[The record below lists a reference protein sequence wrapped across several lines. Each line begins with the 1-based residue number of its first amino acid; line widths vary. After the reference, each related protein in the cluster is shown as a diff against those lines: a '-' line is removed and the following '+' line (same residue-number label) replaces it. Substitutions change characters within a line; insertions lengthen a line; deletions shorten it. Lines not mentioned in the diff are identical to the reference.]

1 MISRIAQPFLIGLHA
16 AATGWDRFWFSSAS
30 PRLLGI
36 MRILV
41 GAMLTY
47 THLVWS
53 LALPTFFGNDGVLPP
68 KYAGMLYGDSAGLW
82 THFAWIQTPWAMW
95 LFHLC
100 AILTML
106 LFTLG
111 LWTRG
116 TAILSFLFMVSYAHR
131 ATGALF
137 GLDQINGFLTLY
149 LAIGPSGA
157 AYSVDQW
164 LRRKRSLPDSARPS
178 VMANIAL
185 RLIQVHLCVV
195 YLFAGCAKLQ
205 GASWWNGEAIWGAIG
220 SLDYQTVDL
229 TWLAHAM
236 WLVNLVTI
244 VSLAWEVSYPFL
256 IWNRHAR
263 PFYLALAVLVH
274 LGIGL
279 CMGMLTFGAIM
290 IIANMA
296 FLNADFD
303 LSWFK
308 KRAGESG

>member
-1 MISRIAQPFLIGLHA
+1 MMSRMVQPFLVGLRA
-16 AATGWDRFWFSSAS
+16 AAAGWDRFWFTSAS

-47 THLVWS
+47 THFVWS
-53 LALPTFFGNDGVLPP
+53 LELLTFFGNEGVLPP
-68 KYAGMLYGDSAGLW
+68 IYAGMLYGDSSGLW
-82 THFAWIQTPWAMW
+82 THFAWIQSSWLMW
-95 LFHLC
+95 LVHLC

-111 LWTRG
+111 LWTRV

-157 AYSVDQW
+157 AYSLDQW
-164 LRRKRSLPDSARPS
+164 LRSKRSLPDSVRPS
-178 VMANIAL
+178 IMANVAL

-195 YLFAGCAKLQ
+195 YLFAGCGKLQ

-236 WLVNLVTI
+236 WIVNLVTI

-263 PFYLALAVLVH
+263 PFYLALAVMVH

-279 CMGMLTFGAIM
+279 CMGMLTFGTIM